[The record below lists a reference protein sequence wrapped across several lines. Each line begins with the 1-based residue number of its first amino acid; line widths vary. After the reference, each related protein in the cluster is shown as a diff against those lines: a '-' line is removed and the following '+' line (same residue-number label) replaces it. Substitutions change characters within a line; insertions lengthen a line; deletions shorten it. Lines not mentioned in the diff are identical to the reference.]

1 MLYESLQ
8 NYTNQS
14 ITYLLTLLYK
24 HFPFQ
29 SNEDSFHID
38 KKDSNVKQQNMN
50 TVKIELVEYS

>member
-14 ITYLLTLLYK
+14 ITYLLTLLYT

-29 SNEDSFHID
+29 SYEDSFHID